1 MTSKNKYIKTLDK
14 FLDIMK
20 SKSKPSFYENEK
32 DQIAEDLITACRK
45 ADLYD
50 ELQSILEEYN
60 VTHEILREVLL
71 TGQMFRNQPTLSE
84 CVKEWKDRGYIVE
97 SEKITNG
104 IYIYKNNKL
113 KTKIVFIRK
122 TKLKTKI
129 KTTCR
134 FFCIAD
140 YELLNLIHKT
150 LKALENNNETK

>member
-1 MTSKNKYIKTLDK
+1 MNRYQQALNT
-14 FLDIMK
+14 
-20 SKSKPSFYENEK
+20 
-32 DQIAEDLITACRK
+32 
-45 ADLYD
+45 
-50 ELQSILEEYN
+50 
-60 VTHEILREVLL
+60 LREKGYTNHFQPITLEYQYFNEFKILQELVDK
-71 TGQMFRNQPTLSE
+71 QSNPTLSE
-84 CVKEWKDRGYIVE
+84 CIKEWKDRGYIVE

-134 FFCIAD
+134 LFCIAD

-150 LKALENNNETK
+150 LKTLEEMKDE

>member
-1 MTSKNKYIKTLDK
+1 MTSKEEPKRSLTAQAENSLDLVARYCSDMSRDYPTRISYLRVGDALTYLDK
-14 FLDIMK
+14 FIQK
-20 SKSKPSFYENEK
+20 QK
-32 DQIAEDLITACRK
+32 QQ
-45 ADLYD
+45 
-50 ELQSILEEYN
+50 QSN
-60 VTHEILREVLL
+60 
-71 TGQMFRNQPTLSE
+71 PTLSD
-84 CVKEWKDRGYIVE
+84 CIKEWEDRGYIVE

-134 FFCIAD
+134 LFCIAD

-150 LKALENNNETK
+150 LKALEEMKDE

>member
-1 MTSKNKYIKTLDK
+1 MIKTYDEALKTLNDIRTYLAISRADDCVEELDK
-14 FLDIMK
+14 VARYFI
-20 SKSKPSFYENEK
+20 NEK
-32 DQIAEDLITACRK
+32 HKENPTF
-45 ADLYD
+45 
-50 ELQSILEEYN
+50 EEC
-60 VTHEILREVLL
+60 I
-71 TGQMFRNQPTLSE
+71 
-84 CVKEWKDRGYIVE
+84 KEWEDRGYIVE

-134 FFCIAD
+134 LFCIAD

-150 LKALENNNETK
+150 LKALEEMKDE